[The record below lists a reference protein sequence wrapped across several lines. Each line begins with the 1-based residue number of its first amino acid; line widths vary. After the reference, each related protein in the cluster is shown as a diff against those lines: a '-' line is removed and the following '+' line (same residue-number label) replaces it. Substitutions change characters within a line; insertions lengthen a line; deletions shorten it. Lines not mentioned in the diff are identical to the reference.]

1 MINIHQF
8 DFSGLRALVRVD
20 FNVPFDDK
28 GQITDDT
35 RMRAA
40 LPTLRKI
47 LSDGGSIIIA
57 THLGRPKGRDPKLS
71 TSLIVPHLKELIHV
85 PVIHCPVSRGAQAKE
100 MAQALQSG
108 EILVLENVRFE
119 EEEEGKL
126 RNADQ
131 YTDEE
136 ALKAAKADLKERQK
150 AYAQEMATLADV
162 YVNDAFGAAH
172 RAHATTALIAQYF
185 ATDKKMFGMLMLQE
199 VEAVQRVL
207 HGAKH
212 PFTAI
217 LGGSKVSS
225 KIDIILNLMNKVDNL
240 IIGGGMAYTFVKAQG
255 GEIGRSLCEEDKI
268 DVARDIMERAKAK
281 GVRLL
286 LPVDTVATCDFANDA
301 PAETYPTNQIPAD
314 RMGMDIGAQACADYR
329 KVILTSKTILWNG
342 PAGVFEFDNF
352 ARGSEAIA
360 QAVAEATRQ
369 GAYSL
374 VGGGDSVAC
383 INKLGLGDDVSYV
396 STGGGALLE
405 AIEGK
410 ALPGIVA
417 IDPNYGK

>member
-1 MINIHQF
+1 M
-8 DFSGLRALVRVD
+8 SRALK
-20 FNVPFDDK
+20 P
-28 GQITDDT
+28 
-35 RMRAA
+35 
-40 LPTLRKI
+40 
-47 LSDGGSIIIA
+47 
-57 THLGRPKGRDPKLS
+57 
-71 TSLIVPHLKELIHV
+71 
-85 PVIHCPVSRGAQAKE
+85 
-100 MAQALQSG
+100 G

-126 RNADQ
+126 RNPQQ
-131 YTDEE
+131 YPDEI
-136 ALKAAKADLKERQK
+136 ALEAAKASLKKRQQL
-150 AYAQEMATLADV
+150 YAREMASLADV

-172 RAHATTALIAQYF
+172 RAHATTAVIARYF
-185 ATDKKMFGMLMLQE
+185 KEDRKMFGMLMLQE

-225 KIDIILNLMNKVDNL
+225 KIDIILNLLDRVDNL
-240 IIGGGMAYTFVKAQG
+240 IIVGGMAYTFVKALG
-255 GEIGRSLCEEDKI
+255 GSIGRSLCEEDKI
-268 DVARDIMERAKAK
+268 DIAQDIMRRAKAQ
-281 GVRLL
+281 GVRLF
-286 LPVDTVATCDFANDA
+286 LPMDTVAACDFANDA
-301 PAETYPTNQIPAD
+301 PAETYPTDHIPAD
-314 RMGMDIGAQACADYR
+314 RMGMDIGVKARESYR
-329 KVILTSKTILWNG
+329 KVILGSKTILWNG

-352 ARGSEAIA
+352 ACGSEAIA
-360 QAVAEATRQ
+360 KDIAEATRH

-383 INKLGLGDDVSYV
+383 INKLGLGREVSYV

-410 ALPGIVA
+410 ALPGVVA

>member
-1 MINIHQF
+1 MTYIHQF

-28 GQITDDT
+28 GHITDDT

-47 LSDGGSIIIA
+47 LTDGGSVIIA

-71 TSLIVPHLKELIHV
+71 TELIVPHLKELTGAT
-85 PVIHCPVSRGAQAKE
+85 VIHCPESRGAKALE
-100 MAQALQSG
+100 MAQALKSG

-119 EEEEGKL
+119 EEEQGKL
-126 RNADQ
+126 HNPDQ
-131 YTDEE
+131 YSDKA
-136 ALKAAKADLKERQK
+136 ALEAAKADLKVRQK
-150 AYAQEMATLADV
+150 AYAKEMAALADI

-172 RAHATTALIAQYF
+172 RAHATTALIADYF
-185 ATDKKMFGMLMLQE
+185 DEDKKMFGILMLQE

-207 HGAKH
+207 HGAQH

-225 KIDIILNLMNKVDNL
+225 KIDIILNLMDKVDNL

-255 GEIGRSLCEEDKI
+255 GQIGRSLCEEDKI
-268 DVARDIMERAKAK
+268 EVARDIMERAKAK

-286 LPVDTVATCDFANDA
+286 LPADTVATCDFANDA
-301 PAETYPTNQIPAD
+301 PADVYPTDQIPED
-314 RMGMDIGAQACADYR
+314 RMGMDIGPKASDDYR
-329 KVILTSKTILWNG
+329 KVILESKTILWNG

-360 QAVAEATRQ
+360 KAVAEATQ
-369 GAYSL
+369 SGAYSL

-383 INKLGLGDDVSYV
+383 INKLGLGDQVSYV

-417 IDPNYGK
+417 IDPTYGK

>member
-217 LGGSKVSS
+217 LGGSKVS
-225 KIDIILNLMNKVDNL
+225 
-240 IIGGGMAYTFVKAQG
+240 
-255 GEIGRSLCEEDKI
+255 
-268 DVARDIMERAKAK
+268 
-281 GVRLL
+281 
-286 LPVDTVATCDFANDA
+286 
-301 PAETYPTNQIPAD
+301 
-314 RMGMDIGAQACADYR
+314 
-329 KVILTSKTILWNG
+329 
-342 PAGVFEFDNF
+342 
-352 ARGSEAIA
+352 
-360 QAVAEATRQ
+360 
-369 GAYSL
+369 
-374 VGGGDSVAC
+374 
-383 INKLGLGDDVSYV
+383 
-396 STGGGALLE
+396 
-405 AIEGK
+405 
-410 ALPGIVA
+410 
-417 IDPNYGK
+417 

>member
-1 MINIHQF
+1 MTYIHQF

-28 GQITDDT
+28 GHITDDT

-47 LSDGGSIIIA
+47 LTDGGSVIIA

-71 TSLIVPHLKELIHV
+71 TELIVPHLKELTGAT
-85 PVIHCPVSRGAQAKE
+85 VIHCPESRGAQALE
-100 MAQALQSG
+100 MAQALKSG

-119 EEEEGKL
+119 EEEQGKL
-126 RNADQ
+126 HNPDQ
-131 YTDEE
+131 YSDKA
-136 ALKAAKADLKERQK
+136 ALEAAKADLKVRQK
-150 AYAQEMATLADV
+150 AYAKEMAALADV

-172 RAHATTALIAQYF
+172 RAHATTALIADYF
-185 ATDKKMFGMLMLQE
+185 DEDKKMFGILMLQE

-207 HGAKH
+207 HGAQH

-225 KIDIILNLMNKVDNL
+225 KIDIILNLMDKVDNL

-255 GEIGRSLCEEDKI
+255 GQIGRSLCEEDKI
-268 DVARDIMERAKAK
+268 EVARDIMERAKAK

-286 LPVDTVATCDFANDA
+286 LPADTVATCDFANDA
-301 PAETYPTNQIPAD
+301 PADVYPTDQIPED
-314 RMGMDIGAQACADYR
+314 RMGMDIGPKASDDYR
-329 KVILTSKTILWNG
+329 KVILESKAILWNG

-360 QAVAEATRQ
+360 KAVAEATQ
-369 GAYSL
+369 SGAYSL

-383 INKLGLGDDVSYV
+383 INKLGLGDQVSYV

-417 IDPNYGK
+417 IDPSYGK

>member
-1 MINIHQF
+1 MVNIHQF
-8 DFSGLRALVRVD
+8 NFSGLRALVRVD
-20 FNVPFDDK
+20 FNVPFDEH
-28 GQITDDT
+28 GHITDDT

-47 LSDGGSIIIA
+47 LADGGSVIVA
-57 THLGRPKGRDPKLS
+57 THLGRPKGRDAKLS
-71 TSLIVPHLKELIHV
+71 TQLIVPHLKTLIGA
-85 PVIHCPVSRGAQAKE
+85 PVIYCPESRGEKAKA
-100 MAQALQSG
+100 MSRALKPG

-126 RNADQ
+126 RNPQQ
-131 YTDEE
+131 YPDEI
-136 ALKAAKADLKERQK
+136 ALEAAKASLKKRQQL
-150 AYAQEMATLADV
+150 YAREMASLADV

-172 RAHATTALIAQYF
+172 RAHATTAVIARYF
-185 ATDKKMFGMLMLQE
+185 KEDRKMFGMLMLQE

-225 KIDIILNLMNKVDNL
+225 KIDIILNLLDRVDNL
-240 IIGGGMAYTFVKAQG
+240 IIVGGMAYTFVKALG
-255 GEIGRSLCEEDKI
+255 GSIGRSLCEEDKI
-268 DVARDIMERAKAK
+268 DIAQDIMRRAKAQ
-281 GVRLL
+281 GVRLS
-286 LPVDTVATCDFANDA
+286 LPMDTVAACDFANDA
-301 PAETYPTNQIPAD
+301 PAETYPTDHIPAD
-314 RMGMDIGAQACADYR
+314 RMGMDIGVKARESYR
-329 KVILTSKTILWNG
+329 KVILGSKTILWNG

-352 ARGSEAIA
+352 ACGSEAIA
-360 QAVAEATRQ
+360 KDIAEATRH

-383 INKLGLGDDVSYV
+383 INKLGLGREVSYV

-410 ALPGIVA
+410 ALPGVVA